1 MQKTRTKADEVAD
14 LGQAIWLDYIRR
26 AFIQDG
32 EMEQTL
38 KGGVRGVTSNPTIFE
53 KAIAGSADYD
63 DDLRR
68 LVGEG
73 ASVGE
78 IYEALALDD
87 IGRTADLLRPLY
99 ESTDG
104 LDGYVSL
111 EVSPTLAR
119 DTDGTVSEG
128 RRLFAALGR
137 PNVMIKV
144 PATAEGIPAIKALI
158 GEGINVN
165 VTLLFSPIHYEA
177 VAEAYLAGLETLAEG
192 GGDLNRVASVASFF
206 VSRVDSAVDREL
218 EASGNPDLMGR
229 AAIANARVAY
239 ARFREVFAGPR
250 WEGLASGGA
259 RLQRPLWA
267 STGVKNPKYPD
278 TLYVDALIGPDTVN
292 TVPLATLQAL
302 LDHGTAAPSLEPG
315 IEEARA
321 DLERLAE
328 AGVDLGAI
336 TQKLQEDGLASF
348 EKSFESL
355 MSSITE
361 KRERLLANRR
371 RDTVSLGTMEKTAG
385 PALGFES
392 AVDRAL
398 AEIRDNRVIG
408 RMWTGDH
415 TLWGPEPDEI
425 SNRLGWLYSP
435 ENMLDALPE
444 IHALVDAVRESGY
457 THALL
462 LGMGGSS
469 LAPEVFGR
477 TFGAAEGYLDLAV
490 LDSTDP
496 DAVLALTERLDPEKT
511 LFIVS
516 TKSGGTVE
524 TFSFFK
530 HFYNRVAEA
539 VGREEA
545 GAHFVAIT
553 DPGSALADTAEEHGF
568 RATFLNDPNIG
579 GRYSAL
585 SHFGIVPAALLGVD
599 VAKLLD
605 RASTMTYNCDG
616 CNSPVE
622 GDNRGAWLGA
632 IMGVM
637 AGIGRDKLTLLAEP
651 SVAAFGPWAEQ
662 LIAESTGK
670 EGKGI
675 LPVADEPVGAPEVYG
690 DDRLFVYLGL
700 AEEDGS
706 ELCSAAEALRRAG
719 QPVAMIRLNDL
730 YDLGGEFFR
739 WEVATAVAG
748 RALGIN
754 PFDQPNVEA
763 AKILARRMVE
773 EYREGGALPALEP
786 TVEED
791 GVSVYAPEAADS
803 VEEALEGFLATAK
816 PGDYLALQAYVEPS
830 EETTAALQ
838 ALRVRLRDRLKL
850 TTTVGYGPRFLHSTG
865 QLHKGDAGNG
875 LFVQITSEDER
886 DVPIPDEAGSE
897 ESALSFGVLKEAQVL
912 GDRQALLDAG
922 RRVIRLHYRADLAGG
937 LEKLAATESGA

>member
-1 MQKTRTKADEVAD
+1 MQRTNTRVHEVTE

-26 AFIQDG
+26 AFIQGG
-32 EMEQTL
+32 ELERTL
-38 KGGVRGVTSNPTIFE
+38 EDGVRGVTSNPTIFE

-78 IYEALALDD
+78 IYESLALDD
-87 IGRTADLLRPLY
+87 IGRAADLLRPLY
-99 ESTDG
+99 ESTRG
-104 LDGYVSL
+104 EDGYVSL

-119 DTDGTVSEG
+119 ETEGTVTEG
-128 RRLFAALGR
+128 RRLFAARGR

-144 PATAEGIPAIKALI
+144 PATPEGLPAITALL

-165 VTLLFSPIHYEA
+165 VTLLFSLAHYEA
-177 VAEAYLAGLETLAEG
+177 VAEAYLAGLERLAAAG
-192 GGDLNRVASVASFF
+192 GGLGGVASVASFF
-206 VSRVDSAVDREL
+206 ISRVDAAADKEL
-218 EASGNPDLMGR
+218 EAGGHPGLMGR
-229 AAIANARVAY
+229 AAVANARAAY
-239 ARFREVFAGPR
+239 ARFREVFSGPR
-250 WEGLASGGA
+250 WDALASRRA

-267 STGVKNPKYPD
+267 STGVKNPAYPD

-292 TVPLATLQAL
+292 TVPLATLQSL
-302 LDHGTAAPSLEPG
+302 LDHGTAAPTIEPG
-315 IEEARA
+315 IEEAHA

-328 AGVDLGAI
+328 AGVDLDAV
-336 TQKLQEDGLASF
+336 TRKLQEDGLASF
-348 EKSFESL
+348 ESSFESL
-355 MSSITE
+355 MASIAE
-361 KRERLLANRR
+361 KRERLLARRR
-371 RDTVSLGTMEKTAG
+371 RDTASFGSITRPSG
-385 PALGFES
+385 PALGLES
-392 AVDRAL
+392 AVDRSL
-398 AEIRDNRVIG
+398 AEMRDNRVVG
-408 RMWTGDH
+408 RMWTHDH
-415 TLWGPEPDEI
+415 TLWGPSPEEV
-425 SNRLGWLYSP
+425 SNRLGWLHSP
-435 ENMLDALPE
+435 ENMVEALPE
-444 IHALVDAVRESGY
+444 IDALVEAVRESGY

-469 LAPEVFGR
+469 LAPEVFAR
-477 TFGAAEGYLDLAV
+477 AFGVAGGYLDLAV

-496 DAVLALTERLDPEKT
+496 DAVLEKTEGLDPAKT
-511 LFIVS
+511 LFVVS

-530 HFYNRVAEA
+530 HFYNRVVAA
-539 VGREEA
+539 AGREEA

-553 DPGSALADTAEEHGF
+553 DPGSALAETAKEYGF
-568 RATFLNDPNIG
+568 RATFLNDPEIG

-599 VAKLLD
+599 VARLLD
-605 RASTMTYNCDG
+605 RASTMTFNCDG

-622 GDNRGAWLGA
+622 GDNGGAWLGA

-637 AGIGRDKLTLLAEP
+637 ANAGQDKLTLLAEP

-670 EGKGI
+670 DGKGI

-690 DDRLFVYLGL
+690 DDRLFAYVGL
-700 AEEDGS
+700 VEDDGS
-706 ELCSAAEALRRAG
+706 ELCAAAEALRGAG
-719 QPVAMIRLNDL
+719 RPVVMIRLNDL

-739 WEVATAVAG
+739 WEMATAIAG
-748 RALGIN
+748 RSLRIN

-763 AKILARRMVE
+763 AKALARRMVGG
-773 EYREGGALPALEP
+773 YRRQGELPRLEP

-791 GVSVYAPEAADS
+791 GAVAYAPDEAGR
-803 VEEALEGFLATAK
+803 VGEAFETFLATAR
-816 PGDYLALQAYVEPS
+816 PGDYVALHAYVEPS

-850 TTTVGYGPRFLHSTG
+850 ATTVGYGPRFLHSTG
-865 QLHKGDAGNG
+865 QLHKGDGGNG
-875 LFVQITSEDER
+875 LFVQITADDGR
-886 DVPIPDEAGSE
+886 DVPIPEKAGSE
-897 ESALSFGVLKEAQVL
+897 ESVLSFGVLKEAQAL

-922 RRVIRLHYRADLAGG
+922 RRVIRLHYRSDLAGG
-937 LEKLAATESGA
+937 LGSLA

>member
-1 MQKTRTKADEVAD
+1 MQQQMRTKAHELAD
-14 LGQAIWLDYIRR
+14 LGQAVWLDYIRR
-26 AFIQDG
+26 AFIQNG
-32 EMEQTL
+32 ELEQTL
-38 KGGVRGVTSNPTIFE
+38 NGGVRGVTSNPTIFE

-78 IYEALALDD
+78 IYESLALDD

-99 ESTDG
+99 ESTG
-104 LDGYVSL
+104 GEDGYVSL

-119 DTDGTVSEG
+119 DTNGTVAEG

-144 PATAEGIPAIKALI
+144 PATPEGIPAITTLI

-165 VTLLFSPIHYEA
+165 VTLLFSLAHYEA
-177 VAEAYLAGLETLAEG
+177 VVEAYLAGLEELAG
-192 GGDLNRVASVASFF
+192 SDGDLSGVSSVASFF
-206 VSRVDSAVDREL
+206 VSRVDSVVDGEL
-218 EASGNPDLMGR
+218 ETRGNTDLMGK
-229 AAIANARVAY
+229 AAVANARAAY

-250 WEGLASGGA
+250 WENLASGGA

-267 STGVKNPKYPD
+267 STGVKNLAYPD

-292 TVPLATLQAL
+292 TVPLATLQAF
-302 LDHGTAAPSLEPG
+302 LDHGTATQTLEPG
-315 IEEARA
+315 IEEARN
-321 DLERLAE
+321 DLEQLAE
-328 AGVDLGAI
+328 AGVDLDAV
-336 TQKLQEDGLASF
+336 TRKLQDDGLASF

-355 MSSITE
+355 MASITE
-361 KRERLLANRR
+361 KRERLLARR
-371 RDTVSLGTMEKTAG
+371 PQDTVSLGSLTRPAG
-385 PALGFES
+385 PAPGLES

-398 AEIRDNRVIG
+398 AEMRDNRVVG
-408 RMWTGDH
+408 RMWAHDH
-415 TLWGPEPDEI
+415 TLWGPSPDEV
-425 SNRLGWLYSP
+425 SDRLGWLHSP
-435 ENMLDALPE
+435 DNMVDALPG
-444 IHALVDAVRESGY
+444 ILSLADAVREGGY
-457 THALL
+457 TTALL

-469 LAPEVFGR
+469 LAPEVFSR
-477 TFGAAEGYLDLAV
+477 AFGVAEGYLDLAV

-496 DAVLALTERLDPEKT
+496 DAVLALTEKLDPAKT

-530 HFYNRVAEA
+530 HFYNVVADA

-553 DPGSALADTAEEHGF
+553 DPGSALADTAKEYDF

-585 SHFGIVPAALLGVD
+585 SHFGVVPAALLGVD

-605 RASTMTYNCDG
+605 RASTMTFNCDG

-632 IMGVM
+632 IMGEM
-637 AGIGRDKLTLLAEP
+637 AAVGRDKLTLLTEP

-675 LPVADEPVGAPEVYG
+675 LPVAEEPVGAPEAYG

-706 ELCSAAEALRRAG
+706 ELCAATEELRLAG
-719 QPVAMIRLNDL
+719 HPLVMIRLNDL

-739 WEVATAVAG
+739 WEMATAIAG
-748 RALGIN
+748 RSLAIN
-754 PFDQPNVEA
+754 PFDQPNVED

-773 EYREGGALPALEP
+773 EYREQGELPKLEP
-786 TVEED
+786 TVREN
-791 GVSVYAPEAADS
+791 GVAAYAPDAAGS
-803 VEEALEGFLATAK
+803 VEEAFENFLATAK
-816 PGDYLALQAYVEPS
+816 PGDYVALQAYVEPS

-850 TTTVGYGPRFLHSTG
+850 ATTVGYGPRFLHSTG

-875 LFVQITSEDER
+875 LFVQITADDQR
-886 DVPIPDEAGSE
+886 DAPIPDTAGSE
-897 ESALSFGVLKEAQVL
+897 ESILSFSVLKEAQTL

-922 RRVIRLHYRADLAGG
+922 RRVIRLHYRDDLAGG
-937 LEKLAATESGA
+937 LEKLA

>member
-1 MQKTRTKADEVAD
+1 MQQKTRTKAHEVAD

-73 ASVGE
+73 LSVGE
-78 IYEALALDD
+78 IYESLALDD
-87 IGRTADLLRPLY
+87 IGRTADLLLPLY
-99 ESTDG
+99 ESTRG
-104 LDGYVSL
+104 EDGYVSL

-119 DTDGTVSEG
+119 DTEGTVVEG

-144 PATAEGIPAIKALI
+144 PATPEGLPAITALI

-165 VTLLFSPIHYEA
+165 VTLLFSLAHYEA
-177 VAEAYLAGLETLAEG
+177 VAEAYLTGLEKLAQA
-192 GGDLNRVASVASFF
+192 GGDLSGVASVASFF
-206 VSRVDSAVDREL
+206 VSRVDAAVDKQL
-218 EASGNPDLMGR
+218 QASGHTELLGR
-229 AAIANARVAY
+229 AAVANARAAY
-239 ARFREVFAGPR
+239 ARFREVFSGPR
-250 WEGLASGGA
+250 WEQLASRRA

-267 STGVKNPKYPD
+267 STGVKNPSYPD

-302 LDHGTAAPSLEPG
+302 LDHGTPVQTVEPG
-315 IEEARA
+315 IDEARA
-321 DLERLAE
+321 DLKRLAD
-328 AGVDLGAI
+328 AGLDLDAI
-336 TQKLQEDGLASF
+336 TQRLQEDGLASF

-355 MSSITE
+355 MASIGE

-371 RDTVSLGTMEKTAG
+371 QDTVSLGPLEKTAG
-385 PALGFES
+385 PALGFEN
-392 AVDRAL
+392 AVDRSL
-398 AEIRDNRVIG
+398 AEMRDNQVVG
-408 RMWTGDH
+408 RMWKGDH
-415 TLWGPEPDEI
+415 TLWSPEPEEI
-425 SNRLGWLYSP
+425 SDRLGWLYSP

-444 IHALVDAVRESGY
+444 IDALVESVRADGY
-457 THALL
+457 SDALL

-469 LAPEVFGR
+469 LAPEVFSR
-477 TFGAAEGYLDLAV
+477 TFGVAEGYLDLTV

-496 DAVLALTERLDPEKT
+496 DAVLEKTGKLDPAKT

-530 HFYNRVAEA
+530 HFYNRVADA

-545 GAHFVAIT
+545 GAHFIAIT
-553 DPGSALADTAEEHGF
+553 DPGSALADTAREYGF

-605 RASTMTYNCDG
+605 RASTMTHNCDG

-637 AGIGRDKLTLLAEP
+637 AGIGRDKVTLLAEP

-670 EGKGI
+670 DGRGI
-675 LPVADEPVGAPEVYG
+675 LPVADEPVGASEVYG

-706 ELCSAAEALRRAG
+706 ELCAAAEALRRAG
-719 QPVAMIRLNDL
+719 EPVAWIRLNDL
-730 YDLGGEFFR
+730 YDVGGEFFR
-739 WEVATAVAG
+739 WEMATAIAG
-748 RALGIN
+748 RALNIN

-763 AKILARRMVE
+763 AKVLARRMVE
-773 EYREGGALPALEP
+773 EYRERGALPVLEP
-786 TVEED
+786 TVEEN
-791 GVSVYAPEAADS
+791 GTIAYAPGKAGS
-803 VEEALEGFLATAK
+803 IEETFEGFLSTAE
-816 PGDYLALQAYVEPS
+816 PGDYVALQAYVEPA

-850 TTTVGYGPRFLHSTG
+850 ATTVGYGPRFLHSTG

-875 LFVQITSEDER
+875 LFVQITAEDQR
-886 DVPIPDEAGSE
+886 DAPIPDTAGSE

-912 GDRQALLDAG
+912 GDRQALVDAG
-922 RRVIRLHYRADLAGG
+922 RRVLRLHYTTGLVGG
-937 LEKLAATESGA
+937 LEKLAGSGA

>member
-1 MQKTRTKADEVAD
+1 MQRTKTRVHEVSE

-26 AFIQDG
+26 AFIRSG
-32 EMEQTL
+32 ELERTL
-38 KGGVRGVTSNPTIFE
+38 EDGVRGVTSNPTIFE

-63 DDLRR
+63 DDLKR

-78 IYEALALDD
+78 IYESLALDD
-87 IGRTADLLRPLY
+87 IRAAADLLGPLY
-99 ESTDG
+99 ESTRG
-104 LDGYVSL
+104 EDGYVSL

-119 DTDGTVSEG
+119 DTEGTVAEG

-144 PATAEGIPAIKALI
+144 PATPEGLPAITALL

-165 VTLLFSPIHYEA
+165 VTLLFSLAHYEA
-177 VAEAYLAGLETLAEG
+177 VAEAYLAGLERLAGAG
-192 GGDLNRVASVASFF
+192 GGLGGVASVASFF
-206 VSRVDSAVDREL
+206 VSRVDAAVDKEL
-218 EASGNPDLMGR
+218 EASGHPGLMGR
-229 AAIANARVAY
+229 AAVANARAAY
-239 ARFREVFAGPR
+239 ARFREVFSGPR
-250 WEGLASGGA
+250 WEALASRRG

-267 STGVKNPKYPD
+267 STGVKNPAYPD

-302 LDHGTAAPSLEPG
+302 LDHGTAAPTVEPG
-315 IEEARA
+315 IGEARA

-328 AGVDLGAI
+328 AGVDLDAV
-336 TQKLQEDGLASF
+336 TRKLQEDGLASF

-355 MSSITE
+355 MASIAE
-361 KRERLLANRR
+361 KRERLLARRR
-371 RDTVSLGTMEKTAG
+371 RDTASLGPMTRPSG
-385 PALGFES
+385 PALGLES

-398 AEIRDNRVIG
+398 TEMRDHRVVG
-408 RMWTGDH
+408 RMWTHDH
-415 TLWGPEPDEI
+415 TLWGPSQEEV
-425 SNRLGWLYSP
+425 SNRLGWLHSP
-435 ENMLDALPE
+435 ENMVEALPE
-444 IHALVDAVRESGY
+444 IDALVAAVRESGY

-469 LAPEVFGR
+469 LAPEVFAR
-477 TFGAAEGYLDLAV
+477 AFGVAEGYLDLAV

-496 DAVLALTERLDPEKT
+496 DAVLEKTEELDPAKT

-530 HFYNRVAEA
+530 HFYNRVADA

-568 RATFLNDPNIG
+568 RATFLNDPEIG

-599 VAKLLD
+599 AARLLD
-605 RASTMTYNCDG
+605 RASTMTFNCDG

-622 GDNRGAWLGA
+622 GDNAGAWLGA

-637 AGIGRDKLTLLAEP
+637 AHAGRDKLTLLAEP

-670 EGKGI
+670 DGKGI
-675 LPVADEPVGAPEVYG
+675 LPVADEPVGSAEVYG
-690 DDRLFVYLGL
+690 GDRLFVYVGL

-706 ELCSAAEALRRAG
+706 ELCAAAEALRSAG
-719 QPVAMIRLNDL
+719 RPVVMIRLNDL

-739 WEVATAVAG
+739 WEMATAIAG
-748 RALGIN
+748 RSLGIN

-773 EYREGGALPALEP
+773 EYREQGALPVLEP
-786 TVEED
+786 TVETD
-791 GVSVYAPEAADS
+791 GVVLYAPEATDS
-803 VEEALEGFLATAK
+803 VGEAFEKFLATAQ
-816 PGDYLALQAYVEPS
+816 PGDYVALQAYVEPS
-830 EETTAALQ
+830 EGTTAALQ
-838 ALRVRLRDRLKL
+838 ALRLRLRDRLKL
-850 TTTVGYGPRFLHSTG
+850 ATTVGYGPRFLHSTG
-865 QLHKGDAGNG
+865 QLHKGDGGNG
-875 LFVQITSEDER
+875 LFVQITADDER
-886 DVPIPDEAGSE
+886 DAPIPETAGSE
-897 ESALSFGVLKEAQVL
+897 ESVLSFGVLKEAQAL

-922 RRVIRLHYRADLAGG
+922 RRVIRLHYRSDLVGG
-937 LEKLAATESGA
+937 LGNLA